1 MCREDLA
8 TGPLGRS
15 DLSHHFDDRE
25 DHKED
30 STRPDDVDTDGFLC
44 DLQVI

>member
-30 STRPDDVDTDGFLC
+30 SNPPDDDDIGGFLF